1 VGRDAR
7 SVHCD
12 IIVVDAVLAG
22 HHRIEPFGVGVAIVD
37 LMADRTRG
45 LNDCRVQA
53 GPEARLNGMS
63 E

>member
-1 VGRDAR
+1 
-7 SVHCD
+7 
-12 IIVVDAVLAG
+12 VVDAVLAG

-37 LMADRTRG
+37 LMADHTRG

-53 GPEARLNGMS
+53 GPEPRLNGMS